1 MNQPVLS
8 HLVSVPYIIPS
19 KQKRAIERNANYHKK
34 PVFGN
39 VNQNGLPQALPP
51 RIEVEQQPITNQMT
65 DSELLQASI
74 ARDKLELDHAMAKEA
89 AMQQILQAQNNVASL
104 QSSLMGTA
112 VQVAGNS
119 GSDDLLDF
127 KSKLNSLKMITDPVM
142 R

>member
-1 MNQPVLS
+1 MFSFSKPTLS
-8 HLVSVPYIIPS
+8 T
-19 KQKRAIERNANYHKK
+19 KQKRAIERNVQYHKNNL
-34 PVFGN
+34 GN
-39 VNQNGLPQALPP
+39 VHQNGAAS
-51 RIEVEQQPITNQMT
+51 RIEVEQQPIPNQMT

-112 VQVAGNS
+112 AGNS
-119 GSDDLLDF
+119 SSDDLLDF

-142 R
+142 RQLFPNSGQL

>member
-1 MNQPVLS
+1 MSNPTLS
-8 HLVSVPYIIPS
+8 S

-39 VNQNGLPQALPP
+39 VNQNGQALPP
-51 RIEVEQQPITNQMT
+51 RIEVEQQPPISNQMT

-112 VQVAGNS
+112 VRVAENS
-119 GSDDLLDF
+119 SLDDLLDF

-142 R
+142 RQLFPNSGQL